1 MKENG
6 TPDGSSTWDQVSG
19 KAKRYFEKGEAKWKE
34 GLWEIEKDDSKTD
47 ETKVDQVIIMGAT
60 ACAAIAIQPIPFADI
75 FILTPLQAFFATRIG
90 AIRGVPISKVDS
102 FEFIKQIMGVVG
114 LGMLAQQGAIAA
126 WKFGIPVFGSYF
138 TIPLVFSLTYA
149 LLRVCD
155 LYYINKA
162 KGVSLTSKEMKKCFK
177 KMKKEGKSKFKE
189 NKVQIHSEENQIS
202 DEV

>member
-75 FILTPLQAFFATRIG
+75 IILTPLQVFFATKIA
-90 AIRGVPISKVDS
+90 AIRNVPISKEESYEV
-102 FEFIKQIMGVVG
+102 IKQFMGVVG
-114 LGMLAQQGAIAA
+114 LGMLAQQFAIGV
-126 WKFGIPVFGSYF
+126 WKVGTFGIGSF
-138 TIPLVFSLTYA
+138 LTIPLVFSLTYA
-149 LLRVCD
+149 LLRLCD
-155 LYYINKA
+155 LYYINRA
-162 KGVSLTSKEMKKCFK
+162 KGVTLTNKELKKYFK
-177 KMKKEGKSKFKE
+177 KMKREGKSKFKE
-189 NKVQIHSEENQIS
+189 NKDQIHSEENQII